1 MKNINFRIVYSQLQ
15 GTLKSDI
22 RLIQHSSKT
31 QTPADKTSN
40 MYKLTKGEHNKMHRN
55 TITSACRKANGY
67 IKNRIN
73 EKGKEIVK
81 KSFGNI
87 IDRMDVNTESS
98 CFITIKNHKENF
110 LNHPKVR
117 LINPAKNE
125 LGRINKTILNDIN
138 MKLFETTKINQ
149 WKNMVS
155 ATKWFNSLKHKHL
168 MKFVM
173 FDIKDFYPSIT
184 QDQMNK
190 TLNFASQYIHISKPD
205 IDVIHHARKS
215 LLFET
220 LVPGLRNKEV
230 CLMCQ
235 GVLTMELK
243 CVSSWAYIC

>member
-1 MKNINFRIVYSQLQ
+1 
-15 GTLKSDI
+15 
-22 RLIQHSSKT
+22 
-31 QTPADKTSN
+31 
-40 MYKLTKGEHNKMHRN
+40 MHRN
-55 TITSACRKANGY
+55 AITSACRKANGY

-81 KSFGNI
+81 KSFDNI

-125 LGRINKTILNDIN
+125 LGRINKTILDDIN

-149 WKNMVS
+149 WKNKVS
-155 ATKWFNSLKHKHL
+155 AIKWFNSLKHKHL

-173 FDIKDFYPSIT
+173 FDIKGFYPSIT

-190 TLNFASQYIHISKPD
+190 ALNFASQYIYISKPD

-215 LLFET
+215 LFFDDSRTWVKKQEGLFNVSRGAYDEA
-220 LVPGLRNKEV
+220 EV
-230 CLMCQ
+230 CELVGIYMLSLLSKKHNKNDF
-235 GVLTMELK
+235 GLYPDDGLTVFKDKTGLQSEQVK
-243 CVSSWAYIC
+243 KNI